1 MQLLM
6 NRSLAFVLVLF
17 MGAMTFA
24 QSLLAQNLKNRV
36 QPGKM
41 YSSGDSLYTP
51 RYGFSGKIPQGWAGV
66 LPRETEVFLLNST
79 SGAFG
84 EIFVFGREKVDLAQL
99 AETWKTG
106 VDVSETIRLKATDP
120 TIEGDL
126 LYSHAEAV
134 GNYVPPK
141 NYRAFAATRCGLACI
156 TVLAI
161 SEEGNAEA
169 TSQAALE
176 FLKTAVLSTPKEIDP
191 YQDFDWKGF
200 LSGKL
205 LIAFEGFTGGKQQT
219 KVNLCEGGTFQ
230 AQISKK
236 GMMKDSNPD
245 YKGGMKGTWA
255 VEGNNSEATLT
266 LTFEKKDLTPFV
278 AKLKFTDEELYIN
291 GERHYASQS
300 EKCN

>member
-1 MQLLM
+1 M
-6 NRSLAFVLVLF
+6 NRSFALAIFL
-17 MGAMTFA
+17 GAMTFS
-24 QSLLAQNLKNRV
+24 QFLSAQNLKNRI

-41 YSSGDSLYTP
+41 YNAGDSVYAP
-51 RYGFSGKIPQGWAGV
+51 RYGLSAKIPQGWVGV
-66 LPRETEVFLLNST
+66 LPRETEVFLLNSA
-79 SGAFG
+79 SGTFG

-99 AETWKTG
+99 AESWKAG
-106 VDVSETIRLKATDP
+106 VDVSETVRLKATDP

-134 GNYVPPK
+134 GNYLPPK
-141 NYRAFAATRCGLACI
+141 NYRAFAATRCGDACI

-161 SEEGNAEA
+161 SEEGNAET

-176 FLKTAVLSTPKEIDP
+176 MLKTAILTTPKEIDP
-191 YQDFDWKGF
+191 YEGFDWQAF

-236 GMMKDSNPD
+236 GMMKDTNPD
-245 YKGGMKGTWA
+245 YKGGMKGTWT
-255 VEGNNSEATLT
+255 VEGKASEATLT
-266 LTFEKKDLTPFV
+266 LTFDKEKLAPFV
-278 AKLKFTDEELYIN
+278 AKLKFTEEELYVN

>member
-1 MQLLM
+1 M
-6 NRSLAFVLVLF
+6 NRTFSLAFLLGILICSQTLF
-17 MGAMTFA
+17 
-24 QSLLAQNLKNRV
+24 AQNLKNRI

-41 YSSGDSLYTP
+41 YNAGDSVYAP
-51 RYGFSGKIPQGWAGV
+51 RYGLSAKIPQGWVGV

-79 SGAFG
+79 SGTFG

-99 AETWKTG
+99 AESWKAG
-106 VDVSETIRLKATDP
+106 VDVSETVRLKATDP

-126 LYSHAEAV
+126 LYAHAEAV
-134 GNYVPPK
+134 GNYLPPK
-141 NYRAFAATRCGLACI
+141 NYRAFAATRCGDACI

-161 SEEGNAEA
+161 SEEANAELA
-169 TSQAALE
+169 SQAALE
-176 FLKTAVLSTPKEIDP
+176 MLKTAVLTTPREIDP
-191 YQDFDWKGF
+191 YEGFDWQEF

-236 GMMKDSNPD
+236 GMMKDTNPD
-245 YKGGMKGTWA
+245 YKGGMKGTWT
-255 VEGNNSEATLT
+255 VEGKASEATLT
-266 LTFEKKDLTPFV
+266 LTFEKKDLAPFV
-278 AKLKFTDEELYIN
+278 ANLKFTEEELYVN
-291 GERHYASQS
+291 DERHYASQS